1 MSNHQASS
9 QPSSPVHVC
18 VAGITLYLMILLSV
32 VNGLSGAVPS
42 WWAGVAGWLA
52 ALLLLRRVRRM
63 QLLQSGLML
72 LVGVSCL
79 LWSFAHSEAVLWLK
93 ALSANQALVTMLA
106 AVSFLRLIAASSM
119 SESHSEPQGKSA
131 FWKTL
136 LGVHFF
142 GSIINLSAMM
152 IMAERLNQKQ
162 SLTMTQ
168 AATLSRGFGTAAL
181 WSPFFAAMGVALTNA
196 PGAHLFVLAIAG
208 LPIAGVALWLA
219 GTDITKEIEVEE
231 FKGYPLDLSALW
243 MPTLLAISIM
253 ACHFLLPLVPVLTL
267 ISFLSILLPF
277 VVLVFKK
284 SAIGEKPPTGL
295 PVYKHHILN
304 VIPNIGSELLL
315 FLAAG
320 VLAVGIGSVMTSA
333 DLTLGFTS
341 FGAWQASGLLIISV
355 VLAIVGVHPVITV
368 ATAGGLLANINV
380 APDLLAMTFLM
391 CWSGGVIASPLSG
404 MHLTLSGR
412 FNISNFQLFMRNRR
426 FSVKFLLLQISFL
439 HLYNAL
445 GVL

>member
-1 MSNHQASS
+1 MSNHQTNA
-9 QPSSPVHVC
+9 QPINPAHVR

-32 VNGLSGAVPS
+32 LNGISGAVPS
-42 WWAGVAGWLA
+42 WWAGIAGWLA

-72 LVGVSCL
+72 LVGGSCL
-79 LWSFAHSEAVLWLK
+79 LWSFSQSEAVLWLK

-119 SESHSEPQGKSA
+119 SDGHSEPQGKSA

-162 SLTMTQ
+162 PLSMTQ

-219 GTDITKEIEVEE
+219 GTDITKEIEVNE

-243 MPTLLAISIM
+243 MPLLLAVSIM
-253 ACHFLLPLVPVLTL
+253 VCHFLLPLVPVLTL
-267 ISFLSILLPF
+267 ISFLSILLPL
-277 VVLVFKK
+277 VVLVIKK
-284 SAIGEKPPTGL
+284 PSTGL
-295 PVYKHHILN
+295 PVYKQHIFN
-304 VIPNIGSELLL
+304 VIPNMGSELLL

-320 VLAVGIGSVMTSA
+320 ILAVGIGSVMTTA
-333 DLTLGFTS
+333 NLTLGFTS
-341 FGAWQASGLLIISV
+341 FGAWHACGLLVISV
-355 VLAIVGVHPVITV
+355 MLAIVGVHPVITI
-368 ATAGGLLANINV
+368 ATAGGLLANIDV

-412 FNISNFQLFMRNRR
+412 FNLSNFQLFMRNRR
-426 FSVKFLLLQISFL
+426 FSIKFLLLQFLFL
-439 HLYNAL
+439 HLYHAL

>member
-1 MSNHQASS
+1 MSNSSDLVAHQ
-9 QPSSPVHVC
+9 SPLHVRLAG
-18 VAGITLYLMILLSV
+18 VALFLMILLSIAS
-32 VNGLSGAVPS
+32 GLSGLLPG
-42 WWAGVAGWLA
+42 WWAGIMGWCA
-52 ALLLLRRVRRM
+52 AILLLHRVRRM

-72 LVGVSCL
+72 LVGVACL
-79 LWSFAHSEAVLWLK
+79 LLSDTQSAPVLWLK

-106 AVSFLRLIAASSM
+106 AVSFLRLVAASALSD
-119 SESHSEPQGKSA
+119 ERSEPQGKKA

-136 LGVHFF
+136 LGVHLF
-142 GSIINLSAMM
+142 GSVINLSAMM

-162 SLTMTQ
+162 PLSMTQ

-181 WSPFFAAMGVALTNA
+181 WSPFFAAMGVALINA

-208 LPIAGVALWLA
+208 LPIAAVALWIA
-219 GTDITKEIEVEE
+219 GAEITKEIEVEQ

-243 MPTLLAISIM
+243 MPSLLAISIM

-267 ISFLSILLPF
+267 ISLLSILLPLLL
-277 VVLVFKK
+277 LV
-284 SAIGEKPPTGL
+284 SRQQAVGVS
-295 PVYKHHILN
+295 VYKNHIFN

-320 VLAVGIGSVMTSA
+320 VLAVGIGVLMTSA
-333 DLTLGFTS
+333 NLSLGLTS
-341 FGAWQASGLLIISV
+341 FGAWHASGLLLISV
-355 VLAIVGVHPVITV
+355 ILAIAGVHPVITI
-368 ATAGGLLANINV
+368 ATAGGLLANLNA

-426 FSVKFLLLQISFL
+426 FTVKFLLLQILFL
-439 HLYNAL
+439 HLYEWL
-445 GVL
+445 GFL

>member
-1 MSNHQASS
+1 VSDNQSRA
-9 QPSSPVHVC
+9 QPTSPVHIR

-32 VNGLSGAVPS
+32 ANGLSATVPN
-42 WWAGVAGWLA
+42 WWAGIAGWLA

-63 QLLQSGLML
+63 QLLQSGLIL
-72 LVGVSCL
+72 LVGVACL
-79 LWSFAHSEAVLWLK
+79 LWSLSQSEPVLWLK

-106 AVSFLRLIAASSM
+106 AVSFLRLIAASQM
-119 SESHSEPQGKSA
+119 SDDRSEPQGAKA

-136 LGVHFF
+136 LGVHIF
-142 GSIINLSAMM
+142 GAVINLSAMM

-162 SLTMTQ
+162 PLSLTQ
-168 AATLSRGFGTAAL
+168 AVTLSRGFGTAAL

-208 LPIAGVALWLA
+208 LPIAAVALWIA
-219 GTDITKEIEVEE
+219 GTDISKEGDIGQ

-243 MPTLLAISIM
+243 MPSLLAMSIM
-253 ACHFLLPLVPVLTL
+253 ACHFVLPRVPVLTL
-267 ISFLSILLPF
+267 IALLSILLPF
-277 VVLVFKK
+277 VVLIFKQ
-284 SAIGEKPPTGL
+284 SSGGVS
-295 PVYKHHILN
+295 VYKHHIIN

-320 VLAVGIGSVMTSA
+320 VLAVGIGSVMISA
-333 DLTLGFTS
+333 NITLGFS
-341 FGAWQASGLLIISV
+341 NFGAWHASGLLIISV
-355 VLAIVGVHPVITV
+355 ILAIAGVHPVITI
-368 ATAGGLLANINV
+368 ATAGGLLANIDA

-412 FNISNFQLFMRNRR
+412 FNISNFKLFMRNRR
-426 FSVKFLLLQISFL
+426 FSLKFLVLQIVFL
-439 HLYNAL
+439 YLYDAV